1 MKVGWAIALMAL
13 AAAIALF
20 TPVRAAFDVE
30 LFGRI
35 VSLDR
40 SALTIETDGVQ
51 LALDVSEIDPRFVG
65 SLRAGDDIKVAA
77 FRLGDGSL
85 YVYGLF
91 LEGRDAPAERPK
103 PPPDESE

>member
-1 MKVGWAIALMAL
+1 MSVRWVLVL
-13 AAAIALF
+13 AAFTAAIALPG
-20 TPVRAAFDVE
+20 PVRAVVDVE

-40 SALTIETDGVQ
+40 SALVIDADGAQ
-51 LALDVSEIDPRFVG
+51 LALDVSEIDSRFLN
-65 SLRAGDDIKVAA
+65 SLQPGDDVRVAA

-91 LEGRDAPAERPK
+91 LQARDAPAERRK